1 MGAAGNIAQLR
12 YNPLVVGSGVT
23 AQITGSRIGGFLCIT
38 STSGTITIVR
48 NNEDGTT
55 TTIISALPVSAGTWI
70 DLPFY
75 LSSHG
80 GTITTANCTGVLA
93 V

>member
-1 MGAAGNIAQLR
+1 MASGNISQVR
-12 YNPLVVGSGVT
+12 YNPLPIGANSTV
-23 AQITGSRIGGFLCIT
+23 QITGSRIGGFLCT
-38 STSGTITIVR
+38 TSGTLTIVR

-55 TTIISALPVSAGTWI
+55 TTLINALAVTAGQWV
-70 DLPFY
+70 DMPFY

-80 GTITTANCTGVLA
+80 GTATTAGGGVGVLA